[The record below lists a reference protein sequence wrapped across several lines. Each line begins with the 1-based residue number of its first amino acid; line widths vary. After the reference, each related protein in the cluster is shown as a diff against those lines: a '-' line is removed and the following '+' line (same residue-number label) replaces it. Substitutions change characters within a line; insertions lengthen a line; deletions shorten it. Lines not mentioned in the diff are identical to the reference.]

1 MPNRKALLGR
11 KIGMTRLFGADGVAT
26 PVTVLEVGPCYVTQ
40 VKTVATD
47 GYNAIQIG
55 FGAAKRL
62 NRPERGP
69 LHDLPAVR
77 FLREVRTD
85 DVSKYQVGQ
94 VLDVSLFA
102 EGEAVDIS
110 GVSKGKGF
118 AGAMKRHGFR
128 GGPMTHGQSDRQRAV
143 GSIGS
148 GTTPGRVYK
157 GLRGPSHMGHEKVT
171 VLNLK
176 VVKVDVERNLLL
188 VRGAVPGAD
197 KGLLFVRG
205 SVKTQAARRKRA
217 LQD

>member
-1 MPNRKALLGR
+1 
-11 KIGMTRLFGADGVAT
+11 MTRLFGNDGVAT

-62 NRPERGP
+62 NRPERGH

-77 FLREVRTD
+77 YLREVRTD
-85 DVSKYQVGQ
+85 DAAQYHVGQ

-102 EGEAVDIS
+102 EGESVDVSGIS
-110 GVSKGKGF
+110 RGKGF
-118 AGAMKRHGFR
+118 AGAMKRHNFH
-128 GGPMTHGQSDRQRAV
+128 GGPMTHGQSDRQRSV

-157 GLRGPSHMGHEKVT
+157 GLRAAGHMGHEQVT
-171 VLNLK
+171 VLNIK
-176 VVKVDVERNLLL
+176 VVKVDAERNLLL

-197 KGLLFVRG
+197 KGLLFVRA
-205 SVKTQAARRKRA
+205 SVKTRVARRKRA
-217 LQD
+217 LQE